1 MKPNL
6 KVAVIGN
13 SVGLRVRPPQ
23 PYPENKTYS
32 QLLEHALLAQGY
44 VGVQVENLCIGRST
58 VREVLEQGDNILRSF
73 PDVYILN
80 MGITD
85 CSTRDIPLW
94 FSNLIFSSRT
104 SFLRN
109 VAAAI
114 HKFLIIPNRKFFVI
128 LRGKRSWYSPRRFK
142 RYYTKLIKDLLKNT
156 NSILILMKI
165 NVCTE
170 RVENELPGTRRNIV
184 RFNRIIDELAEI
196 APERIQ
202 LIETD
207 GLDPETD
214 MPDGIHYSRKGHDKI
229 TKRLFHVVEGLRN

>member
-6 KVAVIGN
+6 KIAVIGN

-23 PYPENKTYS
+23 PYPENMTYS
-32 QLLEHALLAQGY
+32 QLLERALFARGY

-58 VREVLEQGDNILRSF
+58 VREVLEQGDRIYRTF

-85 CSTRDIPLW
+85 CSTREIPLW

-128 LRGKRSWYSPRRFK
+128 LRGKRSWYGLRQFK
-142 RYYTKLIKDLLKNT
+142 KYYSKLIKDLLKNT
-156 NSILILMKI
+156 NAVLLLIKI
-165 NVCTE
+165 NDCTR
-170 RVENELPGTRRNIV
+170 RVENQLPGTRKNIV
-184 RFNRIIDELAEI
+184 LFNRVIDELAEI
-196 APERIQ
+196 ASERIR

-214 MPDGIHYSRKGHDKI
+214 LPDGIHYSRQGHDKM
-229 TKRLFHVVEGLRN
+229 TNRLLRVVEDL